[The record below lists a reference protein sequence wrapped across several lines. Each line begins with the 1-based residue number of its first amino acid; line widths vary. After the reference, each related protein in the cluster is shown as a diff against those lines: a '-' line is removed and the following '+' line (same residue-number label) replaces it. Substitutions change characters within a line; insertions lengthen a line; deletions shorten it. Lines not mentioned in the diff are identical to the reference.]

1 MDWFYNFSPAAQ
13 TAIISAVVSLI
24 ISIISF
30 PLKVY
35 IEKCI
40 LRYKLNKEYEFE
52 QKKKIKDSLAQIK
65 TPVIKAAE
73 ELSFRLWSF
82 SNRIDKGWH
91 IYSEKEPN
99 TTEKYYFFRSTVYRL
114 LVFLYW
120 VDKAERDLYDL
131 DFSIAGKGEK
141 LYLKYI
147 KVLKNFFCESS
158 LLRDLKYNTFIEDA
172 HFYRDHIKTYTDY
185 VKAYNSTLTYDEFVK
200 KFDKDHT
207 SITTVINYISKIK
220 KNSHNYQYN
229 IISSFHLFLIL
240 FLNKYGLDYH
250 YTSEEQF
257 KSLASCYK
265 DISIKPA
272 LIRFF
277 EQNKIDEEVKWIK
290 KYLNSPCLT

>member
-1 MDWFYNFSPAAQ
+1 MDWLFKFDPNVQA
-13 TAIISAVVSLI
+13 AIISATVSLI

-30 PLKVY
+30 PLKGY

-40 LRYKLNKEYEFE
+40 LKYKLKKEYEFQ
-52 QKKKIKDSLAQIK
+52 QKKMIKERLAQSK
-65 TPVIKAAE
+65 TPLIKAAE
-73 ELSFRLWSF
+73 ELNFRLHNLSKNISQNWHTRTENELKSPNEGYYVKSF
-82 SNRIDKGWH
+82 
-91 IYSEKEPN
+91 
-99 TTEKYYFFRSTVYRL
+99 VYRL
-114 LVFLYW
+114 LLFLYW
-120 VDKAERDLYDL
+120 IDKAEEDIYHL
-131 DFSIAGKGEK
+131 DFSMAAKEEK
-141 LYLKYI
+141 IYLKYI
-147 KVLKNFFCESS
+147 KVLKHFFCESD
-158 LLRDLKYNTFIEDA
+158 LLNDLGYPYQDEDA
-172 HFYRDHIKTYTDY
+172 HFYKDRIKIYIDYINNNNSPMTYG
-185 VKAYNSTLTYDEFVK
+185 EFAK
-200 KFDKDHT
+200 KFEADYS
-207 SITTVINYISKIK
+207 SIKIVVNYISKIK
-220 KNSHNYQYN
+220 KDPSNYQYN